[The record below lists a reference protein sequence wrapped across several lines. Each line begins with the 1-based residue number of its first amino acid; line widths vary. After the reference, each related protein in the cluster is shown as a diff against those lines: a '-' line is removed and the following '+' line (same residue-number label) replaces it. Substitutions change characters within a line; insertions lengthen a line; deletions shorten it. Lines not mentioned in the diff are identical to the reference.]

1 MIGREVGETTTRK
14 VGETTTMRGRVGETT
29 AQGMDKIV
37 AEAGVGETTALKDK
51 VGETTAQDMDKIVAE
66 AGVGETTPLMKA
78 GGTLVKTGE
87 GVARGPLV
95 MEGPLQAN
103 P

>member
-1 MIGREVGETTTRK
+1 MG
-14 VGETTTMRGRVGETT
+14 GRVGETT
-29 AQGMDKIV
+29 AQGMNRTV
-37 AEAGVGETTALKDK
+37 VEAGIGETTVWRDR
-51 VGETTAQDMDKIVAE
+51 VGETTAQDLGKIVAE
-66 AGVGETTPLMKA
+66 TGVGETTPQMKA